1 MKNSNYSFNTVHL
14 LLQRD
19 RRDYVNLNSAMNSLR
34 DRLHQVIVQDRLGL
48 EVNQELLE
56 IAKAIFMVR

>member
-34 DRLHQVIVQDRLGL
+34 DRLRQVIVQDRLGL
-48 EVNQELLE
+48 EVNEELLE